1 MTIFVKTLLVSINH
15 KVYRIVKTLL
25 ASINQKVYRI
35 VTGAA
40 KIIQNSAQVENIII
54 INIIIKAIV
63 CLFVRSDIENE
74 FVTWQTFQTH
84 WKKIRANQN
93 KSLGHKEKKTWEYS
107 ILVS

>member
-63 CLFVRSDIENE
+63 CLFVLLFFCSYIENE
-74 FVTWQTFQTH
+74 FVTCQTFQTP
-84 WKKIRANQN
+84 
-93 KSLGHKEKKTWEYS
+93 
-107 ILVS
+107 